1 MGAAQVFWRAVLT
14 AKSILEEVGVNPLK
28 ITFRYL
34 CQKVSESSAD
44 LALRHGWDC
53 DERCISCL
61 KNAPMFISFLIHKLL
76 KMEKLGCF

>member
-1 MGAAQVFWRAVLT
+1 MSEEAEPRPPW
-14 AKSILEEVGVNPLK
+14 SEVGVNPLK